1 MSIPEYP
8 TLYIFK
14 NKKVYQWSIKIEKDG
29 NSYKMITSHGQ
40 KDGAITDHEKV
51 IDKGKASRTVLEQAI
66 LEADS
71 KFKQKKEKELYAEKV
86 SIHTKIDV
94 RPMLANKF
102 SFDLYKKAGRSFK
115 ISFPAFCQRKYDGI
129 RCISYI
135 DTNTGK
141 VVLESRKGIEFQNFN
156 SLKDLLGD
164 FFKKLPPNFYFDG
177 ELYTDEID
185 FEVIS
190 GLIRLHEEHTSNDD
204 FKKIDKIKYFIYDF
218 YDANNPNLT
227 FDQRLEILNNLL
239 KDYAVNDKK
248 KNSSLIVLVPTYKI
262 DKLEDV
268 KTYHDKFVQE
278 GYEGIM
284 VRDKEGPYEPN
295 KRSKYL
301 QKYKEIMEE
310 EFKIIGFHE
319 GTGDEKGIVIW
330 ECETPDKK
338 HFSVRPKGTRET
350 RKELYDNGNKY
361 IGSLLTVIFQ
371 EYTNDGIPR
380 FPVGKGIRDI
390 Y

>member
-1 MSIPEYP
+1 MC
-8 TLYIFK
+8 
-14 NKKVYQWSIKIEKDG
+14 
-29 NSYKMITSHGQ
+29 
-40 KDGAITDHEKV
+40 
-51 IDKGKASRTVLEQAI
+51 
-66 LEADS
+66 
-71 KFKQKKEKELYAEKV
+71 
-86 SIHTKIDV
+86 
-94 RPMLANKF
+94 
-102 SFDLYKKAGRSFK
+102 GRSFK
-115 ISFPAFCQRKYDGI
+115 ISFPAYAQRKYDGI
-129 RCISYI
+129 RCISYL

-156 SLKDLLGD
+156 ALKDLLGD
-164 FFKKLPPNFYFDG
+164 FFKNLPPNFYFDG
-177 ELYTDEID
+177 ELFTDEID

-190 GLIRLHEEHTSNDD
+190 GLIRLHEEHTSKDD
-204 FKKIDKIKYFIYDF
+204 LKKIDKIKYYIYDF
-218 YDANNPNLT
+218 YDANNPDLT
-227 FDQRLEILNNLL
+227 FEQRLEILNNLL

-248 KNSSLIVLVPTYKI
+248 KNNGLIVLVPTYKI

-268 KTYHDKFVQE
+268 KTFHDKFVQE
-278 GYEGIM
+278 GHEGIM
-284 VRDKEGPYEPN
+284 IRDKAGPYEPN

-338 HFSVRPKGTRET
+338 QFSVRPKGTREI
-350 RKELYDNGNKY
+350 RKELYDNGDKY
-361 IGSLLTVIFQ
+361 IGKLLTVIFQ

-380 FPVGKGIRDI
+380 FPVGKSIRDI

>member
-14 NKKVYQWSIKIEKDG
+14 NNKVYQWSIKIEKDG

-40 KDGAITDHEKV
+40 KNGAITDHEKV

-71 KFKQKKEKELYAEKV
+71 KFKQKKDKELYAEKI

-102 SFDLYKKAGRSFK
+102 SFDLYKKTGRSFK
-115 ISFPAFCQRKYDGI
+115 ISFPAYVQRKYDGI
-129 RCISYI
+129 RCISYL
-135 DTNTGK
+135 DTNTNN
-141 VVLESRKGIEFQNFN
+141 VVIESRKGIEFQNFN
-156 SLKDLLGD
+156 ALKDLLGD
-164 FFKKLPPNFYFDG
+164 FFKNLPPNFYFDG

-190 GLIRLHEEHTSNDD
+190 GLIRLHEEHTSKDD

-218 YDANNPNLT
+218 FDANNPNIT
-227 FDQRLEILNNLL
+227 FEQRLEILNNLL
-239 KDYAVNDKK
+239 KDFIINDKK
-248 KNSSLIVLVPTYKI
+248 KNNSLIVLVPTYKI

-310 EFKIIGFHE
+310 EFKIIGFTE
-319 GTGDEKGIVIW
+319 GEVEKGLVIW
-330 ECETPDKK
+330 IVELPNKK
-338 HFSVRPKGTRET
+338 TCNVVPLGTVEY
-350 RKELYDNGNKY
+350 RKDLYKNAEKY

-371 EYTNDGIPR
+371 EYTNEGILR

>member
-14 NKKVYQWSIKIEKDG
+14 NNKVYQWSIKIEKDG

-40 KDGAITDHEKV
+40 KNGAITDHEKV

-71 KFKQKKEKELYAEKV
+71 KFKQKKDKELYAEKI

-102 SFDLYKKAGRSFK
+102 SFDLYKKTGRSFK
-115 ISFPAFCQRKYDGI
+115 ISFPAYVQRKYDGI
-129 RCISYI
+129 RCISYL
-135 DTNTGK
+135 DTNTNN
-141 VVLESRKGIEFQNFN
+141 VVIESRKGIEFQNFN
-156 SLKDLLGD
+156 ALKDLLGD
-164 FFKKLPPNFYFDG
+164 FFKNLPPNFYFDG

-190 GLIRLHEEHTSNDD
+190 GLIRLHEEHTSKDD

-218 YDANNPNLT
+218 FDANNPNIT
-227 FDQRLEILNNLL
+227 FEQRLEILNNLL
-239 KDYAVNDKK
+239 KDYAINDKK
-248 KNSSLIVLVPTYKI
+248 KNNSLIVLVPTYKI

-310 EFKIIGFHE
+310 EFKIIGFTE
-319 GTGDEKGIVIW
+319 GEVEKGLVIW
-330 ECETPDKK
+330 IVELPNKK
-338 HFSVRPKGTRET
+338 TCNVVPLGTVEY
-350 RKELYDNGNKY
+350 RKDLYKNAEKY

>member
-14 NKKVYQWSIKIEKDG
+14 NNKVYQWSIKIEKDG
-29 NSYKMITSHGQ
+29 TSYKMISSHGQ

-71 KFKQKKEKELYAEKV
+71 KFKQKKDKELYAEK
-86 SIHTKIDV
+86 ININKKIDV

-115 ISFPAFCQRKYDGI
+115 ISFPAYGQRKYDGL

-135 DTNTGK
+135 DTDTGS
-141 VVLESRKGIEFQNFN
+141 VILESRKGIAFQNFN
-156 SLKDLLGD
+156 ALKHLLGD

-177 ELYTDEID
+177 ELYTDELP

-190 GLIRLHEEHTSNDD
+190 GLIRLHEEHTSNEDL
-204 FKKIDKIKYFIYDF
+204 KKIEKLKYFIYDF
-218 YDANNPNLT
+218 YDANNPDLT
-227 FDQRLEILNNLL
+227 FEQRSEILNNLL
-239 KDYAVNDKK
+239 KDYAVNEKK
-248 KNSSLIVLVPTYKI
+248 KNNNLIVLVPTYKI

-268 KTYHDKFVQE
+268 TVYFDKFIKE

-284 VRDKEGPYEPN
+284 VRDKDGPYEPN

-301 QKYKEIMEE
+301 QKYKGDMEE
-310 EFKIIGFHE
+310 DEFKIIGFTE
-319 GTGDEKGIVIW
+319 GEVEKGCVIW
-330 ECETPDKK
+330 IVELPNKK
-338 HFSVRPKGTRET
+338 TNDVVPLGSIEY
-350 RKELYDNGNKY
+350 RKELYKNAEKY
-361 IGSLLTVIFQ
+361 IGKLLTVKHFG
-371 EYTNDGIPR
+371 YTSNGSLKNAN
-380 FPVGKGIRDI
+380 GKAIRDI

>member
-14 NKKVYQWSIKIEKDG
+14 NKKVYEWSIKIEKDG
-29 NSYKMITSHGQ
+29 LSYKMISSHGQ
-40 KDGAITDHEKV
+40 KDGAITNHERV
-51 IDKGKASRTVLEQAI
+51 IDNGKASRTVLEQAI

-71 KFKQKKEKELYAEKV
+71 KFKQKKEKELYSEK
-86 SIHTKIDV
+86 ININTKIDV

-102 SFDLYKKAGRSFK
+102 LFELYKKNGRGFK
-115 ISFPAFCQRKYDGI
+115 ISFPAYVQRKYDGI

-135 DTNTGK
+135 DTDA
-141 VVLESRKGIEFQNFN
+141 VVLESRKGIKFQNFN
-156 SLKDLLGD
+156 NLKDLLSD
-164 FFKKLPPNFYFDG
+164 FFKNLPPDFYFDG

-190 GLIRLHEEHTSNDD
+190 GLIRLHEEHTSKEDL
-204 FKKIDKIKYFIYDF
+204 KKIDKIKYFIYDF
-218 YDANNPNLT
+218 YDANNPDLT
-227 FDQRLEILNNLL
+227 FEQRLEILNNLL
-239 KDYAVNDKK
+239 KKYAVNDKK
-248 KNSSLIVLVPTYKI
+248 KNNNLIVLVPSYEI

-268 KTYHDKFVQE
+268 KTYHDKFVEE
-278 GYEGIM
+278 GFEGIM
-284 VRDKEGPYEPN
+284 IRDRDGPYQPN

-330 ECETPDKK
+330 ECETKEKK
-338 HFSVRPKGTRET
+338 HFSVRPRGTRET
-350 RKELYDNGNKY
+350 RKELYENGSKY

>member
-14 NKKVYQWSIKIEKDG
+14 NKKLYQWSIKIEKDG
-29 NSYKMITSHGQ
+29 NTYKMITSHGQ

-66 LEADS
+66 LESDS

-102 SFDLYKKAGRSFK
+102 SFDLYKKTGRSFK
-115 ISFPAFCQRKYDGI
+115 ISFPAYGQRKYDGL
-129 RCISYI
+129 RCISYL
-135 DTNTGK
+135 DTDTGN
-141 VVLESRKGIEFQNFN
+141 VVLESRKGIAFQNFN
-156 SLKDLLGD
+156 GLKDLLGD

-177 ELYTDEID
+177 ELYTDELP

-190 GLIRLHEEHTSNDD
+190 GLIRLHEEHTSNEDL
-204 FKKIDKIKYFIYDF
+204 KKIEKLKYFIYDF
-218 YDANNPNLT
+218 YDSNNPDLT
-227 FDQRLEILNNLL
+227 FEQRLEILNNLL
-239 KDYAVNDKK
+239 KDYAVNEKK
-248 KNSSLIVLVPTYKI
+248 KNNNLIVLVPTYKI

-268 KTYHDKFVQE
+268 TVYFDKFIKE
-278 GYEGIM
+278 GNEGIM
-284 VRDKEGPYEPN
+284 VRDKDGPYEPN

-301 QKYKEIMEE
+301 QKYKGDMEE
-310 EFKIIGFHE
+310 DEFKIVGFTE
-319 GTGDEKGIVIW
+319 GEVEKGLVIW
-330 ECETPDKK
+330 IVELPNKK
-338 HFSVRPKGTRET
+338 TCNVVPLGSAEY
-350 RKELYDNGNKY
+350 RKDLYKNAEKY
-361 IGSLLTVIFQ
+361 IGKLLTVKYFG
-371 EYTNDGIPR
+371 YTSDGSLK
-380 FPVGKGIRDI
+380 FANGKDIRDI

>member
-14 NKKVYQWSIKIEKDG
+14 NNKVYQWSIKIEKDG
-29 NSYKMITSHGQ
+29 TSYKMISSHGQ

-51 IDKGKASRTVLEQAI
+51 IDKGKASRTALEQAI

-71 KFKQKKEKELYAEKV
+71 KFKQKKDKELYAEKIN
-86 SIHTKIDV
+86 IHKKIDV

-115 ISFPAFCQRKYDGI
+115 ISFPAYGQRKYDGI
-129 RCISYI
+129 RCISYL
-135 DTNTGK
+135 DTNTGN

-156 SLKDLLGD
+156 ALKDLLGD
-164 FFKKLPPNFYFDG
+164 FFKNLPPNFYFDG

-190 GLIRLHEEHTSNDD
+190 GLIRLHEEHTSKDD

-218 YDANNPNLT
+218 FDANNPNLT
-227 FDQRLEILNNLL
+227 FEQRLEILNNLL
-239 KDYAVNDKK
+239 KDYTVNEKK
-248 KNSSLIVLVPTYKI
+248 KNNSLIVLVPTYKI

-284 VRDKEGPYEPN
+284 IRDKEGPYEPN

-310 EFKIIGFHE
+310 EFKIIGFTE
-319 GTGDEKGIVIW
+319 GEVEKGLVIW
-330 ECETPDKK
+330 IVELPNKK
-338 HFSVRPKGTRET
+338 TCNVVPLGSVEY
-350 RKELYDNGNKY
+350 RKDLYKNAEKY

-371 EYTNDGIPR
+371 EYTNDGILR